1 MKENADIHNGLAM
14 AVQAILALTDDPD
27 GLPYYSG
34 PIDGQIDQRTI
45 DAARRMLE
53 QIAPREEQD
62 VPSDFFE
69 EVIPENMVQV
79 FSLKTDGGRKLTEHF
94 RVREFACQDG
104 SDVVLIH
111 PLLPVWAEEIRKI
124 NGPFSPNSAY
134 RTVSHNKKIDGAT
147 YSKHCWGIAMDIP
160 AAKATPLELYQAAE
174 KIMGDTGGLG
184 LYDWGIHMDCRQ
196 TKSRWKE

>member
-1 MKENADIHNGLAM
+1 MNNKNFLGIAALQLGLS
-14 AVQAILALTDDPD
+14 QLCD
-27 GLPYYSG
+27 GDGAPYYADALDGKAG
-34 PIDGQIDQRTI
+34 PGTRAAIYDLAKDLGLMDLQDSPKIDLCSVQ
-45 DAARRMLE
+45 
-53 QIAPREEQD
+53 
-62 VPSDFFE
+62 
-69 EVIPENMVQV
+69 ENQVMV
-79 FSLKTDGGRKLTEHF
+79 FSLKSDGEKYVSEHF

-111 PLLPVWAEEIRKI
+111 PQLPVWAEEIRKV

-147 YSKHCWGIAMDIP
+147 YSKHCWGTAMDIP

-174 KIMGDTGGLG
+174 KIMGDSGGLG
-184 LYDWGIHMDCRQ
+184 IYDWGIHMDCRQ